1 MKEKR
6 SQTNKKNK
14 SKIIIIVLVI
24 IAVSVYFLLSTVK
37 LIQQPTDT
45 FVVEN
50 GKVSQEETA
59 IGYIIRQ
66 EQVIQGNN
74 YKNGMAQIKSEG
86 EKVAKGENI
95 FRYYSNNEENL
106 VKKIQELDVKIQ
118 EAMEKEIDRYSPD
131 IKLLEEQIE
140 SKIEEVTKTNDIKK
154 IAELKKDINAQIT
167 KKAKMAG
174 ELSPAG
180 SYIRKLIEERTSYE
194 TKLNSGAEYI
204 TAPES
209 GILSYRVDGLEDT
222 LTYDNIS
229 NLNSKYLENLK
240 LKTGQIVASSS
251 ESGKIINNFEC
262 YIATSLKS
270 ESAKNAKEGQT
281 VTIRLSNTE
290 EINAKIEKI
299 IQEDE
304 SRLIIFKIY
313 NEVENLSSYR
323 KISLDIIWWSYT
335 GIKVPN
341 SSIIEENNRKYI
353 VRSRMGYTD
362 KILIKVLKTN
372 EHYSIIRNYET
383 TELKEELGYD
393 STSIRQ
399 NKNITL
405 YDEILIK
412 PKL

>member
-6 SQTNKKNK
+6 SKTNKNNK
-14 SKIIIIVLVI
+14 SKIIVI
-24 IAVSVYFLLSTVK
+24 ILIIIFVSIYFLLSTIK

-50 GKVSQEETA
+50 GKVSQEETG
-59 IGYIIRQ
+59 IGYIIRE

-106 VKKIQELDVKIQ
+106 VKNIQELDVKIQ
-118 EAMEKEIDRYSPD
+118 EAMEKETDRYSPD

-174 ELSPAG
+174 DLSPAG

-209 GILSYRVDGLEDT
+209 GILSYRVDGLEDV
-222 LTYDNIS
+222 LTYDNFS
-229 NLNSKYLENLK
+229 NLNSQYLENLK

-281 VTIRLSNTE
+281 VTIRLSNAE
-290 EINAKIEKI
+290 EVNAKIEKI

-304 SRLIIFKIY
+304 TRLIIFKIS
-313 NEVENLSSYR
+313 NEVENLANYR

-341 SSIIEENNRKYI
+341 SSIIEENDKKYI

-362 KILIKVLKTN
+362 KILVKVLKTN

-399 NKNITL
+399 NKNIML

-412 PKL
+412 PK

>member
-6 SQTNKKNK
+6 LKTNKNNK
-14 SKIIIIVLVI
+14 SKIIVI
-24 IAVSVYFLLSTVK
+24 ILIIIFVSIYFLLSTIK

-50 GKVSQEETA
+50 GKVSQEETG
-59 IGYIIRQ
+59 IGYIIRE

-106 VKKIQELDVKIQ
+106 VKNIQELDVKIQ
-118 EAMEKEIDRYSPD
+118 EAMEKETDRYSPD

-174 ELSPAG
+174 DLSPAG

-209 GILSYRVDGLEDT
+209 GILSYRVDGLEDV
-222 LTYDNIS
+222 LTYDNFS
-229 NLNSKYLENLK
+229 NLNSQYLENLK

-281 VTIRLSNTE
+281 VTIRLSNAE
-290 EINAKIEKI
+290 EVNAKIEKI

-304 SRLIIFKIY
+304 TRLIIFKIS
-313 NEVENLSSYR
+313 NEVENLANYR

-341 SSIIEENNRKYI
+341 SSIIEENDRKYI

-362 KILIKVLKTN
+362 KILVKVLKTN

-399 NKNITL
+399 NKNIML

-412 PKL
+412 PKE

>member
-6 SQTNKKNK
+6 LKTNKNNK
-14 SKIIIIVLVI
+14 SKIIVI
-24 IAVSVYFLLSTVK
+24 ILIIIFVSIYFLLSTIK

-50 GKVSQEETA
+50 GKVSQEETG
-59 IGYIIRQ
+59 IGYIIRE

-106 VKKIQELDVKIQ
+106 VKNIQELDVKIQ
-118 EAMEKEIDRYSPD
+118 EAMEKETDRYSPD

-154 IAELKKDINAQIT
+154 IVELKKDINAQIT

-174 ELSPAG
+174 DLSPAG

-209 GILSYRVDGLEDT
+209 GILSYRVDGLEDV
-222 LTYDNIS
+222 LTYDNFS
-229 NLNSKYLENLK
+229 NLNSQYLENLK

-281 VTIRLSNTE
+281 VTIRLSNAE
-290 EINAKIEKI
+290 EVNAKIEKI

-304 SRLIIFKIY
+304 TRLIIFKIS
-313 NEVENLSSYR
+313 NEVENLANYR

-341 SSIIEENNRKYI
+341 SSIIEENDRKYI

-362 KILIKVLKTN
+362 KILVKVLKTN

-399 NKNITL
+399 NKNIML

-412 PKL
+412 PKE

>member
-1 MKEKR
+1 MQEKYL
-6 SQTNKKNK
+6 TIHKKNR
-14 SKIIIIVLVI
+14 SKIICIGLIVAIIV
-24 IAVSVYFLLSTVK
+24 VYFLVSTVK

-50 GKVSQEETA
+50 GKVSQEETS
-59 IGYIIRQ
+59 IGYIIRD

-95 FRYYSNNEENL
+95 FRYYSNNEESL

-118 EAMEKEIDRYSPD
+118 EAMEKETNLFSPD

-154 IAELKKDINAQIT
+154 IKELKKDINGQIT

-174 ELSPAG
+174 ELSPTG

-194 TKLNSGAEYI
+194 TRLNSGAEYI

-209 GILSYRVDGLEDT
+209 GTLSYRVDGLEEI
-222 LTYDNIS
+222 LTYDNFS
-229 NLNSKYLENLK
+229 NLNTSYLESLK
-240 LKTGQIVASSS
+240 LKTGQMVASSS

-270 ESAKNAKEGQT
+270 ESSKNAKEGQE
-281 VTIRLSNTE
+281 VKIRLSNSE
-290 EINAKIEKI
+290 EVNAKIEKI

-304 SRLIIFKIY
+304 SRLIILKII
-313 NEVENLSSYR
+313 NGVEELSSYR
-323 KISLDIIWWSYT
+323 KISFDIIWWSYT
-335 GIKVPN
+335 GLKVPN
-341 SSIIEENNRKYI
+341 SSIIEENNNKYI
-353 VRSRMGYTD
+353 VRTRMGYTD

-372 EHYSIIRNYET
+372 ENYSIIRNYET
-383 TELKEELGYD
+383 SELKEELGYD
-393 STSIRQ
+393 STSIKQ

-412 PKL
+412 PKQ

>member
-86 EKVAKGENI
+86 EKVAKGENM

-180 SYIRKLIEERTSYE
+180 LYIRKLIEERTSYE